1 MLTMA
6 CNQDKELVVNLKN
19 AATGVRRD
27 SALQRLLTVVDT
39 LVELVVARTI
49 VHSNVQIGGAARLW
63 QRLIHASLEGGID
76 GANAPQILRDILASL
91 RQWLMQSS
99 YYVQVAGPII
109 ECTRLIQVKHIP
121 VPRPIISSHPL
132 SFSGNVLGFGPRKSN
147 RLR

>member
-1 MLTMA
+1 MA

-99 YYVQVAGPII
+99 YYVQD
-109 ECTRLIQVKHIP
+109 
-121 VPRPIISSHPL
+121 
-132 SFSGNVLGFGPRKSN
+132 RKSVV
-147 RLR
+147 